1 MILRL
6 DDIVVEGLSSSQV
19 VKWLDDN
26 VEIEKIEEETS

>member
-6 DDIVVEGLSSSQV
+6 DDIVVEGLSNSQV

-26 VEIEKIEEETS
+26 VEIEKIEEGTS